1 MFQPQVDNNNGD
13 GEFKGFMERSLPF
26 HMGADV
32 AKYFVEAGKDFMD
45 LLFRCKFVNARE
57 RKAFIELAH
66 GCLEFKDNTHMLEL
80 TMYLAG
86 SDSENA
92 DRIERFLA
100 GITAGASR
108 NGQQGGRPGQQGK
121 GIFDNFKKKNNNQ
134 QQDNS
139 YDG

>member
-1 MFQPQVDNNNGD
+1 MMQADNRNNGD

-26 HMGADV
+26 HMGGDV

-45 LLFRCKFVNARE
+45 LLFRCKFQTTRE

-66 GCLEFKDNTHMLEL
+66 GCIEFKDETHMLEL

-108 NGQQGGRPGQQGK
+108 TGNTKPQSSGG
-121 GIFDNFKKKNNNQ
+121 GIFNNPFKKKQNPDQ
-134 QQDNS
+134 QQGNYDN
-139 YDG
+139 